1 MVQFLA
7 QGKPFFCSWLSEY
20 TDRRNIVYMSDS
32 PEKAILQLSSWRHHG
47 EPLETI
53 AERLS
58 YASSLDFEH
67 LLNHLP
73 FRL

>member
-1 MVQFLA
+1 
-7 QGKPFFCSWLSEY
+7 
-20 TDRRNIVYMSDS
+20 MSDS